1 MHGWRRSAHDLLPG
15 GIAGGVSGLLFA
27 GDDLVVAE
35 RNAPG
40 RVFVFRHARR
50 GSPAGF
56 QPGFELIRTNNSV
69 GLALD
74 SRRDLLVIEKSE
86 VVLFRHPKF
95 N

>member
-1 MHGWRRSAHDLLPG
+1 
-15 GIAGGVSGLLFA
+15 
-27 GDDLVVAE
+27 
-35 RNAPG
+35 
-40 RVFVFRHARR
+40 VFVFRHARR